1 MTNEL
6 TRYALQIEINEFATK
21 FYQEQLSKSEK
32 AQEYLKQRD
41 INQKSIK
48 EFKIGFSGEFDELYQ
63 ALKAKG
69 LGEEEILESGLV
81 EKADNG
87 TYIDRYRNR
96 IMFPTC
102 DAKGNVI
109 AFGGRVLDDTT
120 PKYITTSDNAIYT
133 KAQNLY
139 GMNIAK
145 DYCQEKS
152 LIIVEGYFDVITLHQ
167 HGIKNVVALM
177 GTAITEEQVKLIRKY
192 ANKVVVILDSDR
204 AGQVATT
211 KVVEKLARLDIQYKT
226 VKIEGAKDPDE
237 SIRKFGSE
245 NLKQILKNDTF

>member
-177 GTAITEEQVKLIRKY
+177 GTAITEEQVRLIKRY
-192 ANKVVVILDSDR
+192 TNKVLIILDADG
-204 AGQVATT
+204 AGQVAT
-211 KVVEKLARLDIQYKT
+211 KRAIKLLEGFDIEYKCLR
-226 VKIEGAKDPDE
+226 IDNAKDPDE
-237 SIRKFGSE
+237 FIRKFGSNE
-245 NLKQILKNDTF
+245 FKNLDSIVFE